1 MRRWA
6 KYGPQENQRCFLKK
20 PWIIPF
26 ELVFFFIADLWKT
39 WTVHEKFWKTWL
51 PPFFSPLVYYII
63 FDVSYAKFNLA
74 TCSIVKCSVIM
85 LTSLLKIWFFAI
97 DSFVAIR
104 DFFLKIKILIQVL
117 KFFCRCVK
125 YHTKK
130 INFLKWILCSI
141 KKRKK
146 K

>member
-74 TCSIVKCSVIM
+74 TCSYCQM
-85 LTSLLKIWFFAI
+85 FCYNANLTFENLIFCNWFICCHQRFLFKNKDFDSSFEIFLSLCQISYQKDQFPKMNLM
-97 DSFVAIR
+97 
-104 DFFLKIKILIQVL
+104 
-117 KFFCRCVK
+117 
-125 YHTKK
+125 
-130 INFLKWILCSI
+130 
-141 KKRKK
+141 
-146 K
+146 